1 MKKEVLNLTIVTP
14 LLLHGSDPTAEA
26 ELRPPSFRGEIRYW
40 FRACAGAVIS
50 RTDMKGLHTLEGAI
64 WGNTEN
70 GGAVSTRII
79 ANPNG
84 LMKGNQV
91 LLPHKS
97 GASRPAIRSGNFEII
112 LSARRPVSNELWQ
125 AARDSLELAI
135 VLGAFGQRAR
145 RGFGALSRSIPSYKS
160 QEQAILKIT
169 NLLTGS
175 LKNMRAFAG
184 IVNVDTGPMPAAI
197 PTFPCFSNKARI
209 WLGTHPYSSGIEA
222 IKDFMARIQKSNYLG
237 GISPRHSSPLWMK
250 PVQIN
255 QQFYLL
261 MTFLPSTT
269 CCPDDRALKEV
280 ETILSGYPKEEIKGW
295 AV

>member
-1 MKKEVLNLTIVTP
+1 MIKESYKLTIMTP
-14 LLLHGSDPTAEA
+14 LLLHGSNPTTAT

-40 FRACAGAVIS
+40 FRACAGAVIPGNHL
-50 RTDMKGLHTLEGAI
+50 KGLHTLEGAI
-64 WGNTEN
+64 WGNTDN
-70 GGAVSTRII
+70 GGAVSTRI

-84 LMKGNQV
+84 LMMGNQV
-91 LLPHKS
+91 LLPHKG

-125 AARDSLELAI
+125 TARDSLELAI
-135 VLGAFGQRAR
+135 VMGAFGQRAR

-184 IVNVDTGPMPAAI
+184 IMNVDTGPMPAAI

-209 WLGTHPYSSGIEA
+209 WLGTHPYSSGMEA
-222 IKDFMARIQKSNYLG
+222 IQDFMAHIQKSNFLG

-250 PVQIN
+250 PVQVG

-269 CCPDDRALKEV
+269 CCQNDTALTQV
-280 ETILSGYPKEEIKGW
+280 ESILSKYPKEEIKGW